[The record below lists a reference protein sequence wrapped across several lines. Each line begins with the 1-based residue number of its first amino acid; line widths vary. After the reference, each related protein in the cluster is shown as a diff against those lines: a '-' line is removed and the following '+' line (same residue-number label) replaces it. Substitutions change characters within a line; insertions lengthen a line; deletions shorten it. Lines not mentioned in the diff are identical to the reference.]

1 MVRNDF
7 EMADKEEDYRIEK
20 SVSGIGEDGD
30 CPHCFNIAFNNTNNT
45 FVADYIFNRLDTRIC
60 LILAYTFVFCCC
72 FFGNL
77 LVIFVVI
84 MHRRMRTIT
93 NFFLTNLAV
102 ADLCVGLFCVYQN
115 LSFYLTTHW
124 AFGEFLCKMYHFIHS
139 LSYTSSIAILIVIS
153 VERYVAIVHPML
165 SKQVM
170 TLRRLR
176 IVSATVWLVSAA
188 YCSPRLIMYGTTE
201 VPSVT
206 GEMET
211 ICILKRSF
219 YDSKTYDLA
228 NFIVCFVIPL
238 FIISLLYFAICLR
251 LWRSNQVSKHYG
263 ATTFTA
269 RATIATRMPAHSSS
283 QPEDLHSMASR
294 SSYDF
299 QEVTKS
305 RTLSGNNLRSS
316 DIIVHDGQYT
326 MTVRRQRCASG
337 ELHPATSC
345 RGAKNH
351 VLKSRRKVIRLLVS
365 VVLTFAF
372 CNLPFHARKLWQNWS
387 PRYDGTSNSSIILTI
402 TTTLVMYMNSGINP
416 FLYAILSENFRASMV
431 DVLMCKL
438 NRMHRTRAATRSLIR
453 NEMNSTVRSL
463 SISQDDIE
471 KK

>member
-1 MVRNDF
+1 MKNLH
-7 EMADKEEDYRIEK
+7 DYVTQRHVTIE
-20 SVSGIGEDGD
+20 
-30 CPHCFNIAFNNTNNT
+30 
-45 FVADYIFNRLDTRIC
+45 
-60 LILAYTFVFCCC
+60 
-72 FFGNL
+72 GNL
-77 LVIFVVI
+77 LVMIVVI

-139 LSYTSSIAILIVIS
+139 LSYTASIAILIVIS

-188 YCSPRLIMYGTTE
+188 YCSPRLIMYGTAQ
-201 VPSVT
+201 VPSAT
-206 GEMET
+206 GDMET

-219 YDSKTYDLA
+219 YDSKTYDLV
-228 NFIVCFVIPL
+228 NFIVCFIIPL
-238 FIISLLYFAICLR
+238 VVITVLYFVICLR

-263 ATTFTA
+263 NTTFTA
-269 RATIATRMPAHSSS
+269 RATIATRARAHSSS
-283 QPEDLHSMASR
+283 QPDDLHSMSTR
-294 SSYDF
+294 NSFEF
-299 QEVTKS
+299 QDISKS
-305 RTLSGNNLRSS
+305 RTLNGNNLRAS

-326 MTVRRQRCASG
+326 MTLKRQRCPST
-337 ELHPATSC
+337 ELHPTSTC
-345 RGAKNH
+345 RSGTKNH

-387 PRYDGTSNSSIILTI
+387 PGYDGTSNTSVIFTI
-402 TTTLVMYMNSGINP
+402 TTTLILYMNSGINP

-431 DVLMCKL
+431 DVILCKL
-438 NRMHRTRAATRSLIR
+438 NRMHKTRAATRSLIR
-453 NEMNSTVRSL
+453 NELNSLTVRSI
-463 SISQDDIE
+463 SISQDDVD
-471 KK
+471 KKVDTKLT